1 LPFEVFNCASDVP
14 VSDLLCPWCAREKHP
29 GEGTPRLGQL
39 TVELLTAFAAHDPGR
54 RWECAHAGRGG
65 L

>member
-1 LPFEVFNCASDVP
+1 MPFEVFNCASDVP

-54 RWECAHAGRGG
+54 R
-65 L
+65 